1 MLAAKRLE
9 VMIELEENLK
19 AQYQVQ
25 LDAKDAEIARI
36 TKEND
41 DYKAAIAKQLE
52 QLQSLSTEAG
62 ANKKLEQQ
70 NRELHQRCENLKAD
84 LEQQKLRNKS
94 LQKDLDSERATLT
107 ELKKLDP
114 DKMKKNLDATK
125 KKLAERT
132 ASNELLEK
140 NIKRTKTENTELQS
154 TIKTLEAKVASLE
167 ETE

>member
-1 MLAAKRLE
+1 
-9 VMIELEENLK
+9 
-19 AQYQVQ
+19 
-25 LDAKDAEIARI
+25 
-36 TKEND
+36 
-41 DYKAAIAKQLE
+41 
-52 QLQSLSTEAG
+52 
-62 ANKKLEQQ
+62 
-70 NRELHQRCENLKAD
+70 LKAD

-140 NIKRTKTENTELQS
+140 NLKRTKAENTELQS
-154 TIKTLEAKVASLE
+154 TVKTLEAKVASLE